1 MKKYWYVFCFVFIL
15 VISFSFD
22 SSVYQFNLPLTSGVS
37 LMRIG
42 VDPHPLVEEGK
53 EIAALVWDAIEN
65 SNIASAKKAI
75 QSYDSLIQK
84 KSRIVEFSALKWL
97 CQCIIASE
105 EEKKSLITD
114 QLSEDFYQ
122 FFTDSNFVHLKEYLL
137 RKYRVND
144 FDPEDPDEHLERR
157 TYLED
162 LLMFNNPRRND
173 WERSDEILKHIPL
186 KEGDKVIDI
195 GCGFGFYSYQFS
207 RMVGSTG
214 KVYAVDAGESYVK
227 YVDKFVK
234 KYNISNIEPVVSTT
248 TDVSVDDL
256 ADVAFMCSLYHIVYG
271 WARET
276 ERSEFLNTVKRSL
289 KKDGYL
295 IIADN
300 SFLNGE
306 ELNNCYLNKE
316 LAIAQ
321 LTFYGFRF
329 LENIQ
334 ITPQRYVLVFRH
346 RPGQSIDFSTAGEE
360 KDKKTFNLNITS
372 GNSIVHIGSLDS
384 YDITEEGIRAGK
396 LVLDALENNNI
407 AAAEKAIGVYN
418 NLIPKEN
425 FGGEYSALQ
434 WFCEYMVASE
444 KQKTIMLEDP
454 LINAY
459 YNYLGKDTNLLIK
472 EYVKYKYKLDKEGKK
487 EEESKTLIEEDRE
500 IGRTRRAFL
509 EDFILFNNPKR
520 EDWEKTSKIMELLNF
535 KKGDTIADI
544 GCGSGYYS
552 YRFSKMV
559 GEEGKVYAID
569 IKERHLDFINEFTE
583 KNNIKN
589 IRTIV
594 SEEDDISLDNKVD
607 YVFMCSLYHIIY
619 GVFPEPVRSKLINS
633 IKDVLKHDGRLIIVD
648 NGPVEDENLPYH
660 GPFIT
665 KELIIYQLAYY
676 GFTFEKY
683 EQIIPQRYMLTFKL
697 D

>member
-1 MKKYWYVFCFVFIL
+1 MKKRWYVLSSFIIL
-15 VISFSFD
+15 VVLLSFKN
-22 SSVYQFNLPLTSGVS
+22 SVYQFKLPVTSGVS

-65 SNIASAKKAI
+65 NNMVSAEMAV
-75 QSYDSLIQK
+75 QSCDSLIQI
-84 KSRIVEFSALKWL
+84 KSRIEEFSALKWL

-114 QLSEDFYQ
+114 QLAEDFYQ
-122 FFTDSNFVHLKEYLL
+122 YFADSNYVRLKEYLL
-137 RKYRVND
+137 RKYRIND
-144 FDPEDPDEHLERR
+144 FDPEDPEEHLERR

-162 LLMFNNPRRND
+162 LLMFNNPRRID
-173 WERSDEILKHIPL
+173 WENSNEILKHIPL
-186 KEGDKVIDI
+186 NNGDKVIDI

-207 RMVGSTG
+207 KIVGSTG

-234 KYNISNIEPVVSTT
+234 KYNLSNIEPVVSTT
-248 TDVSVDDL
+248 TDVSVDDE

-276 ERSEFLNTVKRSL
+276 ERSEFLNTVRRSI

-300 SFLNGE
+300 SFLNGDE
-306 ELNNCYLNKE
+306 MNNCYLNRE
-316 LAIAQ
+316 LAIIQ
-321 LTFYGFRF
+321 LTYYGFQF
-329 LENIQ
+329 LEYIQ

-346 RPGQSIDFSTAGEE
+346 RPGQSIDFSKSMEE
-360 KDKKTFNLNITS
+360 TDNKIFNLNITS
-372 GNSIVHIGSLDS
+372 GNSIIHIGSLDS
-384 YDITEEGIRAGK
+384 YDITEEGIRAAK
-396 LVLDALENNNI
+396 LVLDALENNNM
-407 AAAEKAIGVYN
+407 AAAQKAVEVYDD
-418 NLIPKEN
+418 LIPREN

-444 KQKTIMLEDP
+444 EQKTIMLQDP
-454 LINAY
+454 LIGAY
-459 YNYLGKDTNLLIK
+459 NNYLGKDSNLLIK
-472 EYVKYKYKLDKEGKK
+472 EYVKYKYKLDKEDKK

-520 EDWEKTSKIMELLNF
+520 EDWEKTSKIIELLNF
-535 KKGDTIADI
+535 KPGDAIADI
-544 GCGSGYYS
+544 GCGSGYFS
-552 YRFSKMV
+552 YKFSKLV
-559 GEEGKVYAID
+559 GDEGKVYAID
-569 IKERHLDFINEFTE
+569 IKERHLNFINEFVE
-583 KNNIKN
+583 DNNIKN
-589 IRTIV
+589 IQTIV
-594 SEEDDISLDNKVD
+594 SEEDDICLDKKVD
-607 YVFMCSLYHIIY
+607 YVYMCSLYHIIY
-619 GVFPEPVRSKLINS
+619 GVFSEPVRSKLINS
-633 IKDVLKHDGRLIIVD
+633 IKNVLKQNGRLIIVD
-648 NGPVEDENLPYH
+648 NGPVEDEMLPYH
-660 GPFIT
+660 GPFIS